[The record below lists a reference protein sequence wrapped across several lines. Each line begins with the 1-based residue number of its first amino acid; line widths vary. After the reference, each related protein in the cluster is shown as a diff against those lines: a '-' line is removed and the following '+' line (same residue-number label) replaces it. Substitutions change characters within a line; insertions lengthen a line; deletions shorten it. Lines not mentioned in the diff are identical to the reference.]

1 MDTDKQYSPE
11 IQELLDWMK
20 VKGNTSV
27 VLAAKLGYKTNL
39 TIHRWIVMN
48 SIPHW
53 QKEKVRNIIR
63 YGTPTPLTGNSSPSI
78 ENYC

>member
-1 MDTDKQYSPE
+1 MDREFCPE
-11 IQELLDWMK
+11 IQELIDWMS

-39 TIHRWIVMN
+39 TIRQWVAKN

-63 YGTPTPLTGNSSPSI
+63 YGTPEGIGEASN
-78 ENYC
+78 